1 MVTRFAQAMTGISF
15 EQCSF
20 GRDSMRKIRRGIVRH
35 SMKVSGRYCV
45 REYSQENRWNK
56 GAYSCNQYFYNI

>member
-20 GRDSMRKIRRGIVRH
+20 RWDSMRKIRRGIVRLG
-35 SMKVSGRYCV
+35 MRVSGFAV
-45 REYSQENRWNK
+45 RARTVEKHRAISKTHLFIAIR
-56 GAYSCNQYFYNI
+56 

>member
-20 GRDSMRKIRRGIVRH
+20 ERYFIRKNQ
-35 SMKVSGRYCV
+35 KRYC
-45 REYSQENRWNK
+45 K
-56 GAYSCNQYFYNI
+56 AQYESVKMTLRKRVKASKSSE